1 MKTLLSILFGFSLLH
16 SAHSQIDPAT
26 SRPNV
31 LLQFLAN
38 DLGVKNLVLNSLIA
52 KRCTRYLPSADHEKC
67 QETVSEMIRLL
78 DSDILF
84 PSTNP
89 ELFDTYAPQAFL
101 FVAFKKNLIDLL
113 SAPDTTKFL
122 NELHE
127 ELNDYLIGNNPDLNF
142 WNFTLKYYKS
152 PIVAAKVLSALCQD
166 TSAAR
171 LHLNFLKRAQ
181 IRGRQNFAQNKELL
195 EKFLE
200 TLTMVMDTRP
210 QELQALLY
218 PKTAKPTLNKNM
230 YHFYVPLYL
239 SQALKEKGSS
249 PYMSYVAPMLMTLSY
264 EFVTTASDYRYIFD
278 DPTTLPNHEW
288 KVRDIFAGHQGAS
301 MGAARKTMQE
311 LRVLQS
317 GFKTSVKETV
327 KAMLVR

>member
-1 MKTLLSILFGFSLLH
+1 MKTLITFLFGFSLLLP
-16 SAHSQIDPAT
+16 AHSQIDPAT
-26 SRPNV
+26 NRSNA
-31 LLQFLAN
+31 LLRFLAN
-38 DLGVKNLVLNSLIA
+38 DLGVKNVVLYSLLA
-52 KRCTRYLPSADHEKC
+52 KRCSRYLPSADHGKC
-67 QETVSEMIRLL
+67 QETVSEMIGLL

-84 PSTNP
+84 PTTNP
-89 ELFDTYAPQAFL
+89 ELFETYAPQAFL

-122 NELHE
+122 TELHE
-127 ELNDYLIGNNPDLNF
+127 ELNDYLIGNNSELNF
-142 WNFTLKYYKS
+142 WDFTLKYYKS
-152 PIVAAKVLSALCQD
+152 PLVAAKVLSALCQD

-200 TLTMVMDTRP
+200 TLTVVMDTRP
-210 QELQALLY
+210 VELQALLY
-218 PKTAKPTLNKNM
+218 PKSARPTLNKNM

-239 SQALKEKGSS
+239 SQALKQKGAT
-249 PYMSYVAPMLMTLSY
+249 PFMSYIAPMLMTLTY

-278 DPTTLPNHEW
+278 DPTTLPSHEW

-301 MGAARKTMQE
+301 MGAGRKNLQE
-311 LRVLQS
+311 LKFLQS
-317 GFKTSVKETV
+317 GFKQSVKETV
-327 KAMLVR
+327 KAMLAR